1 MSSIKFDEVA
11 CENVIKALDDVSLIL
26 GEVSGDVQEFL
37 NGNPSLTAIDRQ
49 IKRKSTKTRTIEL
62 EDGTTEEETYIDS
75 STQNY
80 YNNNYR
86 QPIINATSNISSV
99 ISNIDALKTN
109 VDDIDTKVKGI
120 QEAVAE
126 YDGTGVDIDTDGL
139 PSGTPAVA
147 GGPYGNGG
155 DTETPTGPGPIDG
168 RDDEDTT
175 VPEETTPEQGDGLTD
190 GRDDEDTTVP
200 EETTPEEGDGP
211 TDDRDDEDTT
221 RPNDEGTEGSW
232 GDNQEDDSDREN
244 DSTNPFDP
252 SNGDSSGFN
261 DNINDGDEDDGGAG
275 SNIWGDGFGG
285 PGTGGNGENGD
296 GTDANGAGLFP
307 FLAGNDATSS
317 DGENPDFIFRG
328 LYDGSGNG
336 DGDGVN
342 VGGISLD
349 GLNGGD
355 GSGVS
360 KGSAIIAG
368 AGAVGLGI
376 AGVDAAATVN
386 EKLNG
391 DELSFLSEEEKE
403 KKKFIK
409 TVVSSSILGLVSL
422 AFILVLFFGNS
433 ILGPILLGIAMV
445 VSALAAT
452 SGLKFGKFIAF
463 GVMLGAALLTF
474 ILSAFDVIPQIG
486 YIVSFLGFV
495 ILGIGAYLLDLLNDM
510 FDNKIDVLPILIA
523 ISLGLFVAMLKV
535 VEVINWIV
543 FIILLL
549 LVVGGYLL
557 YEKVLK
563 DKLGLAN
570 VVETAPVVD
579 NTVVNTVQTQ
589 PVEEQKESFDP
600 RSLFKE
606 EESNIPVLSDRVQN
620 NNMNNG
626 NPFMDYNPQN
636 SSFNNAFNDENTNN
650 NNDDNNYH
658 TYY

>member
-37 NGNPSLTAIDRQ
+37 DGNPSLTAIDRQ
-49 IKRKSTKTRTIEL
+49 IKKKSTKTRTVEL
-62 EDGTTEEETYIDS
+62 EDGTTEEEKYIDS
-75 STQNY
+75 STYSY
-80 YNNNYR
+80 YNSNYR

-139 PSGTPAVA
+139 PSGTPSVA
-147 GGPYGNGG
+147 GGPYGTGG
-155 DTETPTGPGPIDG
+155 DTDAPTGPGP
-168 RDDEDTT
+168 
-175 VPEETTPEQGDGLTD
+175 TD
-190 GRDDEDTTVP
+190 GRDDEDTTGP
-200 EETTPEEGDGP
+200 EGTTPGQGDGQTDGRDDEDTTGSEGTTPEEGDGQ
-211 TDDRDDEDTT
+211 TDGRDDEDTT
-221 RPNDEGTEGSW
+221 GPNDEGTEGSW
-232 GDNQEDDSDREN
+232 GDNQEDDSDGEN

-252 SNGDSSGFN
+252 SDGGSSGFI

-275 SNIWGDGFGG
+275 SNIWGGG
-285 PGTGGNGENGD
+285 SGTDGNGENGD
-296 GTDANGAGLFP
+296 GLFP
-307 FLAGNDATSS
+307 FLAGNDSTSS

-328 LYDGSGNG
+328 LYDGSGSG
-336 DGDGVN
+336 AGDGVN

-391 DELSFLSEEEKE
+391 DEFSFLSDEEKE
-403 KKKFIK
+403 NKKFIK

-486 YIVSFLGFV
+486 YIVAFLGFV

-535 VEVINWIV
+535 VGVVNWVV

-549 LVVGGYLL
+549 LVVGGYFL

-579 NTVVNTVQTQ
+579 YNVQTQ
-589 PVEEQKESFDP
+589 PVEETKENFDP
-600 RSLFKE
+600 RSLFT
-606 EESNIPVLSDRVQN
+606 EESNTPALSDRVQN

-636 SSFNNAFNDENTNN
+636 SSFNNAFKEENNNN

>member
-49 IKRKSTKTRTIEL
+49 IKRKSTKTRTVEL

-175 VPEETTPEQGDGLTD
+175 VPEETTPEQGDG
-190 GRDDEDTTVP
+190 
-200 EETTPEEGDGP
+200 P
-211 TDDRDDEDTT
+211 TDDRDDEETT
-221 RPNDEGTEGSW
+221 RQNDEGTEGSW